1 MGYFL
6 KILLC
11 LQANLGTPFARSFLL
26 KQTLTVDFSLGYK
39 KCPSNCTFSDFITHC
54 LLLYMFF

>member
-11 LQANLGTPFARSFLL
+11 LQANLGTPFARSFLFIK

-39 KCPSNCTFSDFITHC
+39 NVPQIALFEI
-54 LLLYMFF
+54 L